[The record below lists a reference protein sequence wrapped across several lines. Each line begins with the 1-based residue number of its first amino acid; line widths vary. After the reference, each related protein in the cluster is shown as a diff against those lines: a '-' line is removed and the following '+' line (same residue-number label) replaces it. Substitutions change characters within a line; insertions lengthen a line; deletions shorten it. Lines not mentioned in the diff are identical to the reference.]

1 MGAEAGDFGMS
12 ADEFVHLPEREILT
26 PEMVLADLS
35 SPLAVFRMKEYQLAK
50 NSQGLWLVIACSDAR
65 VSVPFA
71 TNRFGMM
78 VLPSV
83 AASALP
89 HAFRDTI
96 RRDGRQSIA
105 GVIVVSHFDGE
116 SSSQIGQGLEGCGG
130 IHAKSNG
137 NGTGEPLLDT
147 YVDKVIPKGDTVGN
161 TIQMWNALRDITDI
175 PVVGAVMDHR
185 TQRMMPLAI
194 SAGGKSHF
202 TSNTTVTRSSED
214 GFIDHLT
221 LDQVSELS
229 APAARLFQE
238 NQEVVA
244 RLVEAEPDFYER
256 QRYNDPRLLLI
267 TDSPKPVRV
276 LLPNHCDRPN
286 ESFRISVPRGQG
298 REGLTSSAVN
308 LAVAQAS
315 YPIMHAL
322 GGLEKGSG
330 SFSHLKTVLIHTK
343 LGLDA
348 SDVREALMAQDWM
361 QKWMSMGGSM
371 LVVETN
377 RGLPEGSRIFR
388 S

>member
-1 MGAEAGDFGMS
+1 MPPESDIALPSE
-12 ADEFVHLPEREILT
+12 VIQRPEREVLT
-26 PEMVLADLS
+26 PEMVLADLN
-35 SPLAVFRMKEYQLAK
+35 SPLAASRMREYQIAK
-50 NSQGLWLVIACSDAR
+50 NAHGLWLVIACSDAR

-71 TNRFGMM
+71 TNRLGMM

-89 HAFRDTI
+89 HAFRETI
-96 RRDGRQSIA
+96 RRDGKQAIA
-105 GVIVVSHFDGE
+105 GVVVVSHFDGE
-116 SSSQIGQGLEGCGG
+116 SSTQVGQGLEGCGG

-147 YVDKVIPKGDTVGN
+147 YVDKVIPRGDTVGN
-161 TIQMWNALRDITDI
+161 TLQMWNALRDITDI

-185 TQRMMPLAI
+185 TQRMMPVAV
-194 SAGGKSHF
+194 SVGGHDHF
-202 TSNTTVTRSSED
+202 VSNTTVTRTPLE

-221 LDQVSELS
+221 LDQVAGLS
-229 APAARLFQE
+229 APAARLFHE
-238 NQEVVA
+238 NQDVVA
-244 RLVEAEPDFYER
+244 RLAETDPDFYER

-267 TDSPKPVRV
+267 TDSPKPARV

-286 ESFRISVPRGQG
+286 ESFRISVPRGKG

-330 SFSHLKTVLIHTK
+330 SFSHLKTILIHTK

-348 SDVREALMAQDWM
+348 SDVREALIAQEWM
-361 QKWMSMGGSM
+361 QKWMSMGGSI

-377 RGLPEGSRIFR
+377 KGLPEGSRIYSR
-388 S
+388 